1 MTLSDRQQRMY
12 DFIREFFQENQYPPT
27 IREIGEAVDIS
38 STSVV
43 NYNLNKLVDAG
54 LIERNKEV
62 SRGIRLTETPGFS
75 VGGLFSRSVPILGHI
90 AAGQPITVFPD
101 EPRLRRHA
109 RPGHRYAW
117 AGRRRSTRC
126 VSRATSMIDA
136 LVDSGDL
143 VILNYQKTAN
153 NGDMVAAWLI
163 DREETTLKYFF
174 LEGNQVRLQP
184 ANANYDPII
193 VPAGTGGDPGQGHRH
208 HPPVGMSGLTAEVRR
223 QRSEVKRQRPEV
235 GSRQRCHNI
244 RVGPNP
250 FLHSPSLCIAPD
262 HLISDF

>member
-1 MTLSDRQQRMY
+1 MKLSDRQQRMY
-12 DFIREFFQENQYPPT
+12 DFIRKFFQENQYPPT
-27 IREIGEAVDIS
+27 IREIGEAADIS

-43 NYNLNKLVDAG
+43 NYNLNKLVEAG

-62 SRGIRLTETPGFS
+62 SRGIRLTETPSFS
-75 VGGLFSRSVPILGHI
+75 MGGLFSRSIPILGHI

-101 EPRLRRHA
+101 ERASADTLDLATDVVGRAQEVYALRVQ
-109 RPGHRYAW
+109 GD
-117 AGRRRSTRC
+117 
-126 VSRATSMIDA
+126 SMIDA

-153 NGDMVAAWLI
+153 NGDMVAAWLT

-193 VPAGTGGDPGQGHRH
+193 VPAEK
-208 HPPVGMSGLTAEVRR
+208 VEVHGKVIAIIR
-223 QRSEVKRQRPEV
+223 QL
-235 GSRQRCHNI
+235 G
-244 RVGPNP
+244 
-250 FLHSPSLCIAPD
+250 
-262 HLISDF
+262 

>member
-1 MTLSDRQQRMY
+1 MAVPGGIGIIDTMIGFPAEDFAMY
-12 DFIREFFQENQYPPT
+12 DFIRDFFQENQYPPT

-43 NYNLNKLVDAG
+43 NYNLNKLVEAG

-62 SRGIRLTETPGFS
+62 SRGIRLSETPGFS
-75 VGGLFSRSVPILGHI
+75 LGGLFSRSVPILGHI

-101 EPRLRRHA
+101 ERDSADTLDLASDVVGRAQEVYALRVQ
-109 RPGHRYAW
+109 GD
-117 AGRRRSTRC
+117 
-126 VSRATSMIDA
+126 SMIDA

-153 NGDMVAAWLI
+153 NGDMVAAWLT

-193 VPAGTGGDPGQGHRH
+193 VPADKVEVQGK
-208 HPPVGMSGLTAEVRR
+208 VIAIIR
-223 QRSEVKRQRPEV
+223 QL
-235 GSRQRCHNI
+235 G
-244 RVGPNP
+244 
-250 FLHSPSLCIAPD
+250 
-262 HLISDF
+262 

>member
-1 MTLSDRQQRMY
+1 MKLSDRQQRMY
-12 DFIREFFQENQYPPT
+12 NFIRQFFQENQYPPT
-27 IREIGEAVDIS
+27 IREIGEAIDIS

-62 SRGIRLTETPGFS
+62 SRGIRLTESPAAFS
-75 VGGLFSRSVPILGHI
+75 LGGLFSRSVPILGHI

-101 EPRLRRHA
+101 ERDSADTLDLATDVVGRTQEVYALRVQ
-109 RPGHRYAW
+109 GD
-117 AGRRRSTRC
+117 
-126 VSRATSMIDA
+126 SMIDA

-153 NGDMVAAWLI
+153 NGDMVAAWLT

-184 ANANYDPII
+184 ANANYEPII
-193 VPAGTGGDPGQGHRH
+193 VPAGQVEIQGK
-208 HPPVGMSGLTAEVRR
+208 VIAIIR
-223 QRSEVKRQRPEV
+223 QL
-235 GSRQRCHNI
+235 G
-244 RVGPNP
+244 
-250 FLHSPSLCIAPD
+250 
-262 HLISDF
+262 

>member
-1 MTLSDRQQRMY
+1 MKLSDRQQRMY
-12 DFIREFFQENQYPPT
+12 DFIRDFFQENQYPPT

-43 NYNLNKLVDAG
+43 NYNLNKLVEAG

-62 SRGIRLTETPGFS
+62 SRGIRLSETPGFS
-75 VGGLFSRSVPILGHI
+75 LGGLFSRSVPSVPILGHI

-101 EPRLRRHA
+101 ERDSADTLDLASDVVGRAQEVYALRVQ
-109 RPGHRYAW
+109 GD
-117 AGRRRSTRC
+117 
-126 VSRATSMIDA
+126 SMIDA

-153 NGDMVAAWLI
+153 NGDMVAAWLT

-193 VPAGTGGDPGQGHRH
+193 VPADKVEVQGK
-208 HPPVGMSGLTAEVRR
+208 VIAIIR
-223 QRSEVKRQRPEV
+223 QL
-235 GSRQRCHNI
+235 G
-244 RVGPNP
+244 
-250 FLHSPSLCIAPD
+250 
-262 HLISDF
+262 

>member
-12 DFIREFFQENQYPPT
+12 DFIRQFFTENQYPPT

-62 SRGIRLTETPGFS
+62 SRGIRVTETPAFS
-75 VGGLFSRSVPILGHI
+75 LGGLFSRSVPILGHI

-101 EPRLRRHA
+101 ERESADTLDLATDVVGRAQEVYALRVQ
-109 RPGHRYAW
+109 GDL
-117 AGRRRSTRC
+117 
-126 VSRATSMIDA
+126 MIDA

-153 NGDMVAAWLI
+153 NGDMVAAWLT

-184 ANANYDPII
+184 ANTNYDPII
-193 VPAGTGGDPGQGHRH
+193 VPADQVEVQGK
-208 HPPVGMSGLTAEVRR
+208 VIAIIR
-223 QRSEVKRQRPEV
+223 QL
-235 GSRQRCHNI
+235 G
-244 RVGPNP
+244 
-250 FLHSPSLCIAPD
+250 
-262 HLISDF
+262 